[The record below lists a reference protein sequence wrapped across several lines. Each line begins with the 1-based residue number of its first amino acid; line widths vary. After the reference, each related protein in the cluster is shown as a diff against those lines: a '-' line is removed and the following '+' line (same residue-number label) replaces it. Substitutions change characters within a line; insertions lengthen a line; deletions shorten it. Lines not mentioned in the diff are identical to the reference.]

1 VKARTALARLAR
13 TLAGS
18 GCRSSPQT
26 EPQQRE
32 IGRGAW
38 TPLIVGLLLAILAA
52 VSWHRGGTD
61 LTVYWRAARRSLG
74 GEPLYPVSD
83 GLTMYRYSPGAAL
96 LLAFLAPLPLQ
107 AARALWY
114 LLMIAAVVQIVRS
127 QNGIARNAPGVVVV
141 GLLGIIRPLVDEFHY
156 AQANILVLFMVLAA
170 FAAEDRGRD
179 AQAGVLIALAAGL
192 KLAPLVFVGDYLIR
206 RRWRALLGFLA
217 GVAGLALL
225 PVATYGPAGAAEI
238 HREWFRSLGTSAAGL
253 IPGGGNQSLFGLAAR
268 ASLPTYSA
276 WIASLLVIGLALA
289 ARGPEPRRS
298 LLLLVTALAAP
309 LGWNWNYVLALPAAV
324 FLAGQ
329 SRRAAWAVAM
339 IGVSLLIP
347 MYDVAGARV
356 EHWVFEHS
364 LPAILY
370 LGLFVC
376 TALSRGGL
384 SVTPSRQG
392 AACR

>member
-1 VKARTALARLAR
+1 MALARLALTIMGGR
-13 TLAGS
+13 GPLHAPS
-18 GCRSSPQT
+18 ET
-26 EPQQRE
+26 EPQRRQH
-32 IGRGAW
+32 GPGAW
-38 TPLIVGLLLAILAA
+38 TPFVVGLLLAILAA

-114 LLMIAAVVQIVRS
+114 FFMIAAVVQIVRG
-127 QNGIARNAPGVVVV
+127 QIGIARNAPGVVVV
-141 GLLGIIRPLVDEFHY
+141 GLLGVIRPLVDEFHY
-156 AQANILVLFMVLAA
+156 GQANIVVLFLVLAA

-179 AQAGVLIALAAGL
+179 AQAGVLVALAVGL

-206 RRWRALLGFLA
+206 RRGRALLGFLA

-225 PVATYGPAGAAEI
+225 PVATYGPIGAVEI

-276 WIASLLVIGLALA
+276 WIAAFLVVALALS
-289 ARGPEPRRS
+289 ARAPEPRRS

-309 LGWNWNYVLALPAAV
+309 LGWNWNYVLALPASV
-324 FLAGQ
+324 LLAGH
-329 SRRAAWAVAM
+329 SRRAAWAVAV

-364 LPAILY
+364 LPAALY
-370 LGLFVC
+370 VGLFVC
-376 TALSRGGL
+376 TAVWCRRASGY
-384 SVTPSRQG
+384 PSRQG
-392 AACR
+392 AACG